1 MAISSPGVG
10 SGLDVNLLVSQ
21 LVAAERAPGELRL
34 QRFEAA
40 TKAQISAFG
49 ALKSGL
55 AGLQSA
61 LKRFDGTGAALGRK
75 ATVGADAGF
84 SASASADAKLGSYQV
99 SVERLATAHK
109 LQSAAVDKATQV
121 GHGQLSIS
129 VGGATPITV
138 DIVDG
143 TGTLGDIRDAI
154 NAAAGGQGVAATI
167 VRGDS
172 GDVLSLSSTVVGSAG
187 ALTITTTGGDGG
199 LGVLAT
205 TGGSLTQIAAAQD
218 AQVVIDGVVRTASSN
233 TLSDAIDGVT
243 LNLTTAKPGTTFS
256 LDVAGDASPLKAAL
270 LGFVSAYNTALS
282 QLRTQSAAGGTGKVA
297 GTLSGDSA
305 PRSMIQGLRGTVAN
319 AYSDLVKL
327 GFKTA
332 TDGSLSLD
340 GATFD
345 AQIAADPE
353 AVVRLVG
360 PDATLG
366 KALRSSLDAY
376 VGQKGMLESRT
387 SALDD
392 RMKALGRDRERF
404 ETRMES
410 VESAYRRQFT
420 ALDSLM
426 SRLQSTS
433 SYLSQQLAS
442 LSKQTNSN

>member
-21 LVAAERAPGELRL
+21 LVAAERAPGEQRL
-34 QRFEAA
+34 QRFESAA
-40 TKAQISAFG
+40 KAQISAFG
-49 ALKSGL
+49 ALKSAL
-55 AGLQSA
+55 AGLQGA
-61 LKRFDGTGAALGRK
+61 VKRFDGTGATLGRK

-84 SASASADAKLGSYQV
+84 SASAGADAKLGSYTV

-121 GHGQLSIS
+121 GHGQLAIS
-129 VGGATPITV
+129 VGSDAPITV
-138 DIVDG
+138 SIAEG
-143 TGTLGDIRDAI
+143 SGTLGDIRDAI
-154 NAAAGGQGVAATI
+154 NAAAGGKGVTATI

-187 ALTITTTGGDGG
+187 ALTISASGGDGG

-205 TGGSLTQIAAAQD
+205 SGGTLTQVAPAQD
-218 AQVVIDGVVRTASSN
+218 ARVVIDGVVRTASTN
-233 TLSDAIDGVT
+233 TLTDAIDGLT
-243 LNLTTAKPGTTFS
+243 LNLTTAKPGTSFS
-256 LDVAGDASPLKAAL
+256 LDVTADASPLKASL
-270 LGFVSAYNTALS
+270 LGFVSAYNTALT
-282 QLRTQSAAGGTGKVA
+282 QLRTQGAAGGAGKVA

-305 PRSMIQGLRGTVAN
+305 PRSMTQSLRGTVAN
-319 AYSDLVKL
+319 AYSELVKL

-345 AQIAADPE
+345 KQIAADPE

-360 PDATLG
+360 PDAPLG
-366 KALRSSLDAY
+366 KALRASLESYA
-376 VGQKGMLESRT
+376 GAKGMLENRT
-387 SALDD
+387 TALNE

-404 ETRMES
+404 ETRMEGI
-410 VESAYRRQFT
+410 EAAYRRQFT

-433 SYLSQQLAS
+433 SYLTQQLAS
-442 LSKQTNSN
+442 LSRQTNSN